1 MATIATKRKLNIK
14 SVKGKYNALKGVE
27 IDSPKSKIAFK
38 YGIPRKI
45 QLVVKQ
51 VKIFDAVKKGGNSIC
66 RRLRDRSFANLHQ
79 SIFKWGMTVN
89 SRAVVLPVLILKN
102 KAMDFAKK

>member
-1 MATIATKRKLNIK
+1 MNTK

-45 QLVVKQ
+45 HLVVKQ
-51 VKIFDAVKKGGNSIC
+51 VKIFDAVKKGGNSIY
-66 RRLRDRSFANLHQ
+66 RRLRDRSFATLHQ

-89 SRAVVLPVLILKN
+89 RRVVVLPVLILKI

>member
-1 MATIATKRKLNIK
+1 MTIATKRKLNTK

-27 IDSPKSKIAFK
+27 IDSPKSKIALR
-38 YGIPRKI
+38 YGIPTKI
-45 QLVVKQ
+45 HLAVKQ
-51 VKIFDAVKKGGNSIC
+51 VKIFDAVKKRGNSIC
-66 RRLRDRSFANLHQ
+66 RRLRDTSFANLHQ

-89 SRAVVLPVLILKN
+89 SRVVVLPVLILKN

>member
-1 MATIATKRKLNIK
+1 MNTK

-27 IDSPKSKIAFK
+27 IDGPKSKIALR

-45 QLVVKQ
+45 HLVVKQ

-89 SRAVVLPVLILKN
+89 RRVVVLPVLILKI

>member
-1 MATIATKRKLNIK
+1 MNTK

-45 QLVVKQ
+45 HLVVKQ

-89 SRAVVLPVLILKN
+89 SRVVVLPVLILKN